1 MDGRRACSDGVADG
15 YAALA
20 RGDWTAARE
29 AFDAALDAGG
39 DVDPE
44 ALDGRGRALWW
55 LRDAEGAIASRERA
69 YAGFRREG
77 ELARAARIALWLSR
91 EYATVWGN
99 EPAAGGWLA
108 RAERLLRDVAPGAEQ
123 GWLQLAR
130 AERTRDARTSAEL
143 ATEAIEVAAAA
154 GDVDLEIRGLAQLGL
169 ARVASGDVDAGLAHL
184 DEAMT
189 AASAGEPTSLET
201 FADVC
206 CALMLACDLAHDVER
221 PRQWGQVVDAFLQRY
236 EHVPLLAFCRTCCA
250 DMHAARGRIDEAEEE
265 LTSAIREL
273 EAAGQRSRC
282 AHPASRLAQIRVLQG
297 RLEEADELLRGLDGS
312 PETVEAAA
320 ALRLARGEPAAAAAV
335 LEQRLDEL
343 GRDSLVSVPF
353 LSLLVEAR
361 VALGDTASA
370 ADAAAA
376 LASVAVAG
384 GRSEAAADVARGRVA
399 AARGEARRDR
409 GLRSRRGALPPR
421 RASARRRPRAP
432 RAGARPGADRAGAR
446 DRRRPP
452 RASRARVARRRSC
465 RRRRLGPPPFA
476 RREEQVGPERRRRPH
491 EARAG
496 GAAPAR
502 RGPLER
508 RAGTPALHQPEDG
521 RAPRGAD
528 PAEARPPLAGGGRG
542 IRGETWGCRIGDSP
556 LPGDRAGGQSRRR
569 HPNEGGSRCP
579 MRARPSSAPTTS
591 A

>member
-1 MDGRRACSDGVADG
+1 MDAVRAADGVADG

-55 LRDAEGAIASRERA
+55 LRDADGAIASRERA
-69 YAGFRREG
+69 YAGFRRDG

-123 GWLQLAR
+123 GWLLLAR
-130 AERTRDARTSAEL
+130 AERTQDARASAEL
-143 ATEAIEVAAAA
+143 AAAAIEVAATA

-169 ARVASGDVDAGLAHL
+169 ARVASGDVDVGLAHL
-184 DEAMT
+184 DEAMA

-297 RLEEADELLRGLDGS
+297 RLEEADELLRGLDGA

-343 GRDSLVSVPF
+343 GRDSLVGVPF

-370 ADAAAA
+370 AAAATA
-376 LASVAVAG
+376 LSSVAVPG
-384 GRSEAAADVARGRVA
+384 GRSEAAADVARGRVS
-399 AARGEARRDR
+399 AARGEDDAAPAFGRAAELYRRVGLPLDAARARLELARALAATEPELSIDVARRAHR
-409 GLRSRRGALPPR
+409 ELESL
-421 RASARRRPRAP
+421 
-432 RAGARPGADRAGAR
+432 GADRAAADASALLRSLGAKSR
-446 DRRRPP
+446 SGPRGVDVLTKREQEVLRLLGEGLSNAELGRRLFISPKTAEHHVGRIL
-452 RASRARVARRRSC
+452 RKLDLRSRAEAAGYAAR
-465 RRRRLGPPPFA
+465 
-476 RREEQVGPERRRRPH
+476 H
-491 EARAG
+491 G
-496 GAAPAR
+496 GA
-502 RGPLER
+502 E
-508 RAGTPALHQPEDG
+508 
-521 RAPRGAD
+521 
-528 PAEARPPLAGGGRG
+528 
-542 IRGETWGCRIGDSP
+542 
-556 LPGDRAGGQSRRR
+556 
-569 HPNEGGSRCP
+569 
-579 MRARPSSAPTTS
+579 
-591 A
+591 

>member
-1 MDGRRACSDGVADG
+1 VCDAASVDAVRAAAGVADG

-20 RGDWTAARE
+20 AGDWTVARD

-69 YAGFRREG
+69 YAGFRRDG

-99 EPAAGGWLA
+99 EPVAGGWLA

-123 GWLQLAR
+123 GWLLLAR
-130 AERTRDARTSAEL
+130 AERTQDARASAEL
-143 ATEAIEVAAAA
+143 AAAAIDVAAAA

-169 ARVASGDVDAGLAHL
+169 ARVATGDVDAGLAHL
-184 DEAMT
+184 DEAMA

-297 RLEEADELLRGLDGS
+297 RLEEADELLRGLEGA

-320 ALRLARGEPAAAAAV
+320 ALRLARGEPAAAASV

-343 GRDSLVSVPF
+343 GRDSLVAVPL

-361 VALGDTASA
+361 VALGDTASGA
-370 ADAAAA
+370 AAAAA
-376 LASVAVAG
+376 LASVAVPG

-399 AARGEARRDR
+399 AARGEDEAAAAFGRAAELYRRVGLPLDSARARLELARALAPTEPELAIDVARRAHR
-409 GLRSRRGALPPR
+409 ELESL
-421 RASARRRPRAP
+421 
-432 RAGARPGADRAGAR
+432 GADRAAADASALLRSLGAKSR
-446 DRRRPP
+446 SGPRGVEVLTKREQEVLRLLGEGLSNAELGRRLFISPKTAEHHVGRIL
-452 RASRARVARRRSC
+452 RKLDLRSRAEAAGYAAR
-465 RRRRLGPPPFA
+465 
-476 RREEQVGPERRRRPH
+476 H
-491 EARAG
+491 G
-496 GAAPAR
+496 GA
-502 RGPLER
+502 E
-508 RAGTPALHQPEDG
+508 
-521 RAPRGAD
+521 
-528 PAEARPPLAGGGRG
+528 
-542 IRGETWGCRIGDSP
+542 
-556 LPGDRAGGQSRRR
+556 
-569 HPNEGGSRCP
+569 
-579 MRARPSSAPTTS
+579 
-591 A
+591 